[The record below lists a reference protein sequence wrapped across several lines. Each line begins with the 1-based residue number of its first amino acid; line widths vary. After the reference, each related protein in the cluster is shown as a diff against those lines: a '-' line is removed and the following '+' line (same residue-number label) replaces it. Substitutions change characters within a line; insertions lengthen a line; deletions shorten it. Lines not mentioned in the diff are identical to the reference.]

1 MTTRNGA
8 TDAYHTRHT
17 DFIGDI
23 WVKCPNCSKKA
34 VVKTPGYPQQNWSV
48 YDDEVRFSCMH
59 CVKAL
64 FLKDVPKPVLFYNS
78 RGKAVTSRVIYGDN
92 RKTDIFFG
100 YELWL
105 IEECMQDFIWAYNDE
120 HLQFLEEFI
129 AAPLRSK
136 PHNMEMFSNKSIGSR
151 LPRWMT
157 SAKNR
162 EKVLKAINSLKNKSQ

>member
-1 MTTRNGA
+1 MSTRNGA
-8 TDAYHTRHT
+8 TDAYHTYPT

-23 WVKCPNCSKKA
+23 FVKCPACGKKA
-34 VVKTPGYPQQNWSV
+34 VVKTPGYNKQDWKLFE
-48 YDDEVRFSCMH
+48 DEVRFSCVH

-64 FLKDVPKPVLFYNS
+64 VLKDVPKPVLFYNS
-78 RGKAVTSRVIYGDN
+78 GGKAITSRIIYGDN
-92 RKTDIFFG
+92 GNVDIFFG

-105 IEECMQDFIWAYNDE
+105 EQECMGNRIWAYNYE
-120 HLQFLEEFI
+120 HLTFMEEFI

-136 PHNMEMFSNKSIGSR
+136 PHDIKQYSIKSIGSR

-162 EKVLKAINSLKNKSQ
+162 EKVLKAIGELKHK